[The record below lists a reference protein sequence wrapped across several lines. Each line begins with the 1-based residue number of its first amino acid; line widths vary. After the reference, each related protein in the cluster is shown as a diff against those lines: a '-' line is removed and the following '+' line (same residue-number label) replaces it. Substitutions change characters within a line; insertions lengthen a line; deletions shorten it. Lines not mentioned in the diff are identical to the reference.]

1 MFYPEPSSQI
11 ATILASNLRTVFPE
25 LCVQRYGIP
34 LPFECVPASDGSSWT
49 VQVQIGSPEAPH
61 LTGQF
66 SIRHVGGNMYDVQLA
81 VAEGPTTSFCYCMS
95 EEGPSLVPKT
105 PHLAWEG
112 AAFLLDA
119 LERRVGRLV
128 LSHPGPGQRSSFLNP
143 SLPSAARPVRSN
155 P

>member
-1 MFYPEPSSQI
+1 MFYPEPSSEI
-11 ATILASNLRTVFPE
+11 ATILASTLRKVLPE
-25 LCVQRYGIP
+25 LCVQRYGTS
-34 LPFECVPASDGSSWT
+34 LPFECIPASDGSSWT
-49 VQVQIGSPEAPH
+49 VQVQIGSPEAPR

-119 LERRVGRLV
+119 LERRVGRAL
-128 LSHPGPGQRSSFLNP
+128 LSETTQGRRSPTPNLDQEFGYE
-143 SLPSAARPVRSN
+143 SA
-155 P
+155 

>member
-34 LPFECVPASDGSSWT
+34 LPFDCVPASDGSSWT
-49 VQVQIGSPEAPH
+49 VQVQIGAPEAPR
-61 LTGQF
+61 LTAQF
-66 SIRHVGGNMYDVQLA
+66 SIRHVGGNMYDVQIA

-119 LERRVGRLV
+119 LERRVGRAL
-128 LSHPGPGQRSSFLNP
+128 LSETTQGRHLSPTPNLDQEFGYE
-143 SLPSAARPVRSN
+143 SA
-155 P
+155 